1 MQHKKLTAD
10 KSPKVTVTEK
20 PSKINHSGRDRLNPM
35 KHTGPEANV
44 FNYHFPYPPSAEMHE
59 VFQVQLSQVG
69 KFGQTERA
77 MRTFIIILFIL
88 LTQ

>member
-59 VFQVQLSQVG
+59 VFHEAAIDGHSTSV
-69 KFGQTERA
+69 R
-77 MRTFIIILFIL
+77 IIMNILDDKNPKANF
-88 LTQ
+88 